1 MTELEENE
9 KKEAEET
16 PQEEKVVELSR
27 EETLEKELKE
37 SKDKYLRLLAET
49 ENARK
54 RMQKEKTEMMRFCV
68 ENVILEF
75 LTPMDNLENA
85 LGFAENMSEET
96 ANWAKGFEMILG
108 QFKDVISNNG
118 VTPFNALGSTFDPH
132 FHEAVETEETDSAKD
147 GEILEEYSKG
157 YTSGKRTLRPS
168 KVKVAKKPAPKEET
182 TE

>member
-85 LGFAENMSEET
+85 LG
-96 ANWAKGFEMILG
+96 
-108 QFKDVISNNG
+108 
-118 VTPFNALGSTFDPH
+118 
-132 FHEAVETEETDSAKD
+132 
-147 GEILEEYSKG
+147 
-157 YTSGKRTLRPS
+157 
-168 KVKVAKKPAPKEET
+168 
-182 TE
+182 